1 MIQQAKLGVY
11 RTNIPWLRGRWDET
25 CSDDDAATVALRVK
39 LRFPGKCTRD
49 NFGRVYTTSLNPAP
63 CRYMAKQRILKIDG
77 TSSIR
82 ATDRIQRVPTAGAR
96 AIVTP

>member
-49 NFGRVYTTSLNPAP
+49 NFRPSLHHEFKPCALQVYGKTEDT
-63 CRYMAKQRILKIDG
+63 KE
-77 TSSIR
+77 
-82 ATDRIQRVPTAGAR
+82 
-96 AIVTP
+96 